1 MSCRIEDY
9 ALIGNTQTAALVAN
23 TGAIDWLCM
32 PRFDSAACFAALLG
46 DASHGRW
53 LICPAEG
60 GARVRRQYRGE
71 TLILETEFESDSGK
85 VTLIDFMPVAER
97 GGRVDVVR
105 LVRGDR
111 GVLKLRTEIV
121 LRFDYGRVIPWVRA
135 RPDGLIAV
143 AGPNAVAL
151 RAPVRLI
158 GKDFTTVGEFSVG
171 QGETIPFVL
180 TWYPSHEREPPAR
193 DPLRML
199 QETETRWQHWSK
211 LCTARGATRDLIIRS
226 LITLKALTYRQTG
239 GIVAAPTTSLP
250 ERIGGQRNWDYRY
263 CWLRDATLTLYAL
276 LSSGYLTEAKAWRA
290 WLLRAVAG
298 HPSEA
303 QIMYG
308 IAGERMLPEFE
319 LTWLPGYEGSRPVR
333 VGNAAHNQLQLDV
346 FGEVVDALYVAMK
359 HGLKPDANSWE
370 VVKAM
375 VQFVADSWQHADH
388 GIWEIRG
395 RPRHFTHSKV
405 MAWVAIDRVIKA
417 AENFHVDGPVERWRE
432 LRTRIHREVC
442 ERGFNSKRNAFVQSF
457 GSDELDAALLMMPL
471 VGFLPATDPR
481 MLATVEAIRRELMQ
495 DGLVQRYQTSS
506 GVDGLPAGEG
516 AFLACSF
523 WLADNYAMAGRTAEA
538 RELFDYLLSLR
549 NDVGLLSE
557 EYEPASKRLLGN
569 FPQAFSHVCLI
580 NTAYNLE
587 RGLEAG
593 ESPAVCRATR

>member
-1 MSCRIEDY
+1 
-9 ALIGNTQTAALVAN
+9 
-23 TGAIDWLCM
+23 
-32 PRFDSAACFAALLG
+32 
-46 DASHGRW
+46 
-53 LICPAEG
+53 
-60 GARVRRQYRGE
+60 
-71 TLILETEFESDSGK
+71 
-85 VTLIDFMPVAER
+85 
-97 GGRVDVVR
+97 
-105 LVRGDR
+105 
-111 GVLKLRTEIV
+111 
-121 LRFDYGRVIPWVRA
+121 
-135 RPDGLIAV
+135 
-143 AGPNAVAL
+143 
-151 RAPVRLI
+151 
-158 GKDFTTVGEFSVG
+158 
-171 QGETIPFVL
+171 
-180 TWYPSHEREPPAR
+180 
-193 DPLRML
+193 
-199 QETETRWQHWSK
+199 
-211 LCTARGATRDLIIRS
+211 
-226 LITLKALTYRQTG
+226 
-239 GIVAAPTTSLP
+239 
-250 ERIGGQRNWDYRY
+250 
-263 CWLRDATLTLYAL
+263 
-276 LSSGYLTEAKAWRA
+276 
-290 WLLRAVAG
+290 
-298 HPSEA
+298 
-303 QIMYG
+303 MYG

-549 NDVGLLSE
+549 TDVGLLSE